1 MSARFEF
8 FFDYGSPWSY
18 IANARV
24 PAIAERA
31 QADVVYRPML
41 LGGVFKATGN
51 RSPADNP
58 VESKRRYGALDLKRW
73 ADRLGV
79 PFQRNPHFPI
89 NTLPLM
95 RLAVAAQ
102 ASGVFR
108 TFHQALWPAFWADAR
123 NLGEPEEV
131 RKVLER
137 AGLDYEGLNAG
148 AQTAGGEGPAQG
160 HHRRGGDARR
170 VRRSDVLRRRRD
182 VLRQRSIGLRRGR
195 AATDQRQSSPSR
207 SPSLRSGLSTGSQ
220 GVVCTCAPGRT
231 FW

>member
-1 MSARFEF
+1 MTARFEF

-24 PAIAERA
+24 SAVAERA
-31 QADVVYRPML
+31 QAEVVYRPML

-51 RSPADNP
+51 SSPADNP

-73 ADRLGV
+73 AQRAGV
-79 PFQRNPHFPI
+79 PFQPNPHFPI

-108 TFHQALWPAFWADAR
+108 PFHQSLWPAFWADAR
-123 NLGEPEEV
+123 NLGVPEEV

-137 AGLDYEGLNAG
+137 DGLDYEGLNAG
-148 AQTAGGEGPAQG
+148 AQTQAVKDQLKATTEEAVARGAFGAPTFFVGDEMFFGNDRLDFVEDAVRRIRGNPPLPD
-160 HHRRGGDARR
+160 RRG
-170 VRRSDVLRRRRD
+170 
-182 VLRQRSIGLRRGR
+182 
-195 AATDQRQSSPSR
+195 
-207 SPSLRSGLSTGSQ
+207 
-220 GVVCTCAPGRT
+220 
-231 FW
+231 